1 MPLKCILL
9 RATTFDKTKFVQKPA
24 RKENVILYWLT
35 PAKAERD
42 LFCEIIKILC
52 KQFAAPNFD
61 PHLTLLTT
69 TEDRLSPK
77 EVLQKIKAAPV
88 RLTVQ
93 AMAFS
98 SEFRKT
104 LFVAFKPNRSL
115 QDLVVDL
122 GGTTGARPKPL
133 SDPHVS
139 LLYQAVAPNV
149 LKELAGTI
157 KLPFTEVTFD
167 SISAVRSVSPIET
180 KADIE
185 AWEVLAEESLRG
197 S

>member
-1 MPLKCILL
+1 LL
-9 RATTFDKTKFVQKPA
+9 TAATFDKREFVQKPT

-42 LFCEIIKILC
+42 LFCDIIQILR

-69 TEDRLSPK
+69 MEDRLSPK
-77 EVLQKIKAAPV
+77 EVLQKIEATPV
-88 RLTVQ
+88 RLTVR

-115 QDLVVDL
+115 EDLVVDL
-122 GGTTGARPKPL
+122 GGATGSRPKPL
-133 SDPHVS
+133 DDPHVS
-139 LLYQAVAPNV
+139 LLYKALAPNV

-157 KLPFTEVTFD
+157 KLPFTEVTFN

-180 KADIE
+180 KADVE
-185 AWEVLAEESLRG
+185 AWEVLAEESLGG